1 MLTEYINAAMAKA
14 KYEIVEDDGSIY
26 GYIPR
31 LKGVWA
37 NATTLEACRDE
48 LKSVLEGWILVGVRF
63 GDKLPAINGIRVKLP
78 PRPKKAVG

>member
-1 MLTEYINAAMAKA
+1 MLIEYINAALAKA

-37 NATTLEACRDE
+37 NAATLEACRDE
-48 LKSVLEGWILVGVRF
+48 LTSVLEGWILVGVRF
-63 GDKLPAINGIRVKLP
+63 GDKLPTINGICLKLP
-78 PRPKKAVG
+78 SRLKKVAG

>member
-1 MLTEYINAAMAKA
+1 MLIEYINAALAKA

-26 GYIPR
+26 GYIPK

-37 NATTLEACRDE
+37 NAATLEACRDE

-63 GDKLPAINGIRVKLP
+63 GDKLPAFNGIRVKLP
-78 PRPKKAVG
+78 QRPKKVAG

>member
-1 MLTEYINAAMAKA
+1 MLIEYINAALAKA

-63 GDKLPAINGIRVKLP
+63 GDKLPAIDGIRVKLP
-78 PRPKKAVG
+78 PRPKKVAG

>member
-1 MLTEYINAAMAKA
+1 MLIEYINAALAKA

-26 GYIPR
+26 GYIPK

-48 LKSVLEGWILVGVRF
+48 LTSVLEGWILVGVRF
-63 GDKLPAINGIRVKLP
+63 GDESPTL
-78 PRPKKAVG
+78 

>member
-1 MLTEYINAAMAKA
+1 MLIEYINAALAKA

-37 NATTLEACRDE
+37 NAATLEACRDE
-48 LKSVLEGWILVGVRF
+48 LTSVLEGWILVGVRF

-78 PRPKKAVG
+78 PHPKKVAG

>member
-1 MLTEYINAAMAKA
+1 MLIEYINAALAKA

-31 LKGVWA
+31 LKGVCA

-48 LKSVLEGWILVGVRF
+48 LKSVLEGWILVGVCF
-63 GDKLPAINGIRVKLP
+63 GDQLPAINNARIWLTHHKTGQ
-78 PRPKKAVG
+78 

>member
-1 MLTEYINAAMAKA
+1 MLIEHIDAAMAKA

-37 NATTLEACRDE
+37 SADTVQACRNE

-63 GDKLPAINGIRVKLP
+63 GDKSPTL
-78 PRPKKAVG
+78 

>member
-1 MLTEYINAAMAKA
+1 MLIEYINAALAKA

-48 LKSVLEGWILVGVRF
+48 LTSVLEGWILVGTRF
-63 GDKLPAINGIRVKLP
+63 GDKSPTL
-78 PRPKKAVG
+78 

>member
-1 MLTEYINAAMAKA
+1 MARA
-14 KYEIVEDDGSIY
+14 KYEIVEDDGAIY

-37 NATTLEACRDE
+37 NAATLEACRDE

-78 PRPKKAVG
+78 PRPKKVAG

>member
-1 MLTEYINAAMAKA
+1 MLIEYINAALAKA

-31 LKGVWA
+31 LEGVWA
-37 NATTLEACRDE
+37 NATTLEACCDE

-63 GDKLPAINGIRVKLP
+63 GDESPTL
-78 PRPKKAVG
+78 

>member
-1 MLTEYINAAMAKA
+1 MLIEYINAALAKA

-37 NATTLEACRDE
+37 NASTLQACRDE
-48 LKSVLEGWILVGVRF
+48 LQSALEGWILVGVRF
-63 GDKLPAINGIRVKLP
+63 GDKSPTL
-78 PRPKKAVG
+78 

>member
-1 MLTEYINAAMAKA
+1 MLIEYINAALAKA

-37 NATTLEACRDE
+37 NAATLEACRDE
-48 LKSVLEGWILVGVRF
+48 LKSVLEGWILVGMRF
-63 GDKLPAINGIRVKLP
+63 GDKSPTL
-78 PRPKKAVG
+78 

>member
-1 MLTEYINAAMAKA
+1 MLIEYINAALAKA

-26 GYIPR
+26 GYIPK

-48 LKSVLEGWILVGVRF
+48 LTSVLEGWILVGVRF
-63 GDKLPAINGIRVKLP
+63 GDDSPTL
-78 PRPKKAVG
+78 

>member
-1 MLTEYINAAMAKA
+1 MLIEYINAALAKA
-14 KYEIVEDDGSIY
+14 EYEIVEDDGSIY

-31 LKGVWA
+31 LRSVWV

-63 GDKLPAINGIRVKLP
+63 GDKSPTL
-78 PRPKKAVG
+78 

>member
-1 MLTEYINAAMAKA
+1 MLIEYINAALAIA

-37 NATTLEACRDE
+37 NAATLEACRDE
-48 LKSVLEGWILVGVRF
+48 LQSVLERWILVGVRF
-63 GDKLPAINGIRVKLP
+63 GDKSPTL
-78 PRPKKAVG
+78 

>member
-1 MLTEYINAAMAKA
+1 MLTEYINAALAKA

-26 GYIPR
+26 GRIPG

-37 NATTLEACRDE
+37 NAKTLEACREE
-48 LKSVLEGWILVGVRF
+48 LRSVLEGWILVGVRF

-78 PRPKKAVG
+78 PRPKKAAG

>member
-1 MLTEYINAAMAKA
+1 MLIEYINAALAKA

-37 NATTLEACRDE
+37 SATTLEACRDE
-48 LKSVLEGWILVGVRF
+48 LTSVLEGWILVGVRF
-63 GDKLPAINGIRVKLP
+63 GDESPTL
-78 PRPKKAVG
+78 